1 MAKKIIGVICLLG
14 GSFLLGNL
22 IQEVKIRKLKKD
34 LENANKQK
42 EECQK
47 QVTELQEII
56 DKAEEEAD
64 KLLKMTDIFI

>member
-1 MAKKIIGVICLLG
+1 MAKKIIGAICLFG

-34 LENANKQK
+34 LEEVNCRK

-47 QVTELQEII
+47 QVAELQEII